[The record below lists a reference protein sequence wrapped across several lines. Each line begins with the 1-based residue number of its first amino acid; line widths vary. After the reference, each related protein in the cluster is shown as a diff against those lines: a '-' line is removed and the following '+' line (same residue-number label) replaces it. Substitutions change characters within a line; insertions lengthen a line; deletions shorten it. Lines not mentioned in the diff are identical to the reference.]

1 MPVRPF
7 AEKDREPLR
16 AIIEATN
23 VFKPEEV
30 EVALE
35 LMDAGIADPTQEDY
49 ILRTHVD
56 DDGTVRG
63 YYCVGP
69 TPMTASTW
77 DLYWIAVDPAAHGRG
92 IGKELLEDCERYVRD
107 GGGKLIV
114 VETSSSGSY
123 GPTRKFYLNQR
134 YDETARIRDYYAD
147 GDDLV
152 MYTKYVR

>member
-49 ILRTHVD
+49 VLRTHVD

-123 GPTRKFYLNQR
+123 EPTRKFYLNQR

>member
-123 GPTRKFYLNQR
+123 EPTRKFYLNQR